1 MEKPEKNVIIVRGR
15 GIEPAV
21 NKMAYSL
28 ARNGYHVNLLV
39 WDRQGT
45 VDVDQISGFSVSRC
59 TFRAPYDSP
68 LAIAYLPLWWIYE
81 LWYLLKNDCSVI
93 HACDIDTIV
102 PAVLAKM
109 VKNVRLIYTIYD
121 FYADCLP
128 ERTPGFIRKLIA
140 FFDKNMIRFTD
151 TLILVDET
159 RYAQI
164 NGAKIR
170 KIEYICNTPL
180 DLPEITQNPIHSSG
194 PDTFVLFY
202 AGAFL
207 QDRGLDYILEAV
219 KDITQIQVIIAG
231 FGPELEMVCTHAKKD
246 PEKIQYLGL
255 LPYNE
260 VLDKTMK
267 ADMLFA
273 FYDPSIP
280 NNRYASPNKL
290 FEAMM
295 CGKPVLTNDKTS
307 MAEIVRTENCGL
319 IVPYGD
325 ISAIKHAILMLKED
339 PELCNLLGMNGRKA
353 YEQKY
358 SWTIMEKRLLAVYE
372 HLTD

>member
-1 MEKPEKNVIIVRGR
+1 MDKPEKNVIIVRGR

-28 ARNGYHVNLLV
+28 ARNGYKVNLLV

-45 VDVDQISGFSVSRC
+45 MNVGQSSGFSVTRC

-68 LAIAYLPLWWIYE
+68 LVMAYLPIWWIYE
-81 LWYLLKNDCSVI
+81 LTYLLKNDCSVI

-102 PAVLAKM
+102 PAVIAKM

-128 ERTPGFIRKLIA
+128 ERTPGLFRKLIA
-140 FFDKNMIRFTD
+140 FFDKNMIRFAD

-180 DLPEITQNPIHSSG
+180 DHPEITQNPVHTSG
-194 PDTFVLFY
+194 LDTFVLFY

-207 QDRGLDYILEAV
+207 QDRGLVYVFEAIN
-219 KDITQIQVIIAG
+219 DIPHIQAIIAG
-231 FGPELEMVCTHAKKD
+231 FGPELEMVRAYAKKD

-255 LPYNE
+255 LSYDK
-260 VLDKTMK
+260 VLDETLK

-273 FYDPSIP
+273 FYDPTIP

-295 CGKPVLTNDKTS
+295 CGKPIITNDKTS
-307 MAEIVRTENCGL
+307 MAGIVRAENCGL

-325 ISAIKHAILMLKED
+325 ISAIKNAIIMLKED
-339 PELCNLLGMNGRKA
+339 PELCNLLGANGRRA

-372 HLTD
+372 RLTD